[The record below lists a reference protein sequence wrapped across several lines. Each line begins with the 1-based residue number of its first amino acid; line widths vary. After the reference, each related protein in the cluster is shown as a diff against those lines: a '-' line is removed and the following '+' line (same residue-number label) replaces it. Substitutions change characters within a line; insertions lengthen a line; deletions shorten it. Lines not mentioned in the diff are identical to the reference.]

1 MIRMLRGVLR
11 EKSSEGALIEVGGIG
26 FLVGMSSNAIAS
38 LPPIGEEAL
47 VHTYLAVRE
56 DALSLFGFV
65 DAAERELF
73 LRLIGVSGVGPKVAL
88 AALSTFTP
96 QVFRELLSEGDVKRM
111 STVPGIG
118 KKTAQRIVLELQ
130 GILEDD
136 FLRGAGGPS
145 ARDGSLMAQAMEAL
159 LGMGFTSAE
168 AQTALEHHEGDL
180 TDVGEVVRY
189 ALKRLGANA

>member
-1 MIRMLRGVLR
+1 MIRTLRGVLR
-11 EKSSEGALIEVGGIG
+11 EKSSEGALIEVGGVG

-38 LPPIGEEAL
+38 LPPVGEEAL
-47 VHTYLAVRE
+47 IHTYLAVRE
-56 DALSLFGFV
+56 DALSLFGFA

-88 AALSTFTP
+88 ATLSTFTP
-96 QVFRELLSEGDVKRM
+96 QVFREVLSEGDVKRV

-130 GILEDD
+130 GILEDGFAKAPD
-136 FLRGAGGPS
+136 GPS
-145 ARDGSLMAQAMEAL
+145 AREDGPMAQAMEAL
-159 LGMGFTSAE
+159 LGMGFTSTE
-168 AQTALEHHEGDL
+168 AQMALQHHEGDL
-180 TDVGEVVRY
+180 SDVGEVVRY